1 MSLVADSFSS
11 LVVSGKEPD
20 AEAIEK
26 LNVFENDNTLGDIL
40 QSVRTAHAKSRQ
52 ELQVATKRYV
62 EAAKVH
68 RGEPSIQQVKLLND
82 YKATQVKLAV
92 LRELKVCR
100 EKLSVLRQHV
110 EQQETQKALEAHKEL
125 TEAIGQM
132 KQYSEVKI
140 VRALS
145 SEADNLFA
153 QIEEE
158 QMAKWSKAVEV
169 TQTQVAVGD
178 DAGTEFQLLGSIGD
192 GVQKKS
198 LGQLV
203 KSLDGVFERLLDLQ
217 VQVKSDSQSRVS
229 IAPEACSTLPQFSD
243 SLIALVTVI
252 NTLPKDVSAPVIK
265 RLSTP
270 VTNKLLQSLGK
281 LIPDSVD
288 GLPAFEAHLDL
299 LETLEEKLTSFGW
312 LSGDEITDWSFSLPE
327 VWLSARKDKFL
338 AELRT
343 RLLSGAVENISDE
356 KKTTPRPPSKA
367 QESPKKPRTA
377 SHSTTGSRQVRKSQS
392 QASLAP
398 SEGSA
403 DNWGDDDLEFS
414 DEEKETKEDWGWDEP
429 ITEETAEEAKS
440 VAAESTAESN
450 EDWGWGDET
459 DVVIDDN
466 EGDVTVEA
474 TTTATPA
481 DVAIIT
487 TNLPEIL
494 TSTITSFLN
503 EGSHLYEERK
513 KLKIGSAGFMYPSQT
528 ANFYALYRALVPL
541 AYRSAKSPLALYNDI
556 ETINNHIRAQK
567 DEAELAAELELMD
580 KFGKRHLR
588 QVLEQHQSHITDI
601 LNGAGGFQNCSHEG
615 GNLFNCQAAAEK
627 LTSYLTQLSDEWEDQ
642 VSDNARMQML
652 GTLLNCAAT
661 TIVTEVENL
670 GDISEAESQELA
682 KLVAVISAGVES
694 LFGEAL
700 TATFCQNW
708 LKFEYLGQILE
719 SNLADIRYLLESDA
733 LVDYSA
739 DELVSLVHAL
749 FSDSERREKLI
760 SDIYRKGSQ

>member
-1 MSLVADSFSS
+1 MSLVADSFSN
-11 LVVSGKEPD
+11 LVGSGKEPD
-20 AEAIEK
+20 PEAIEK
-26 LNVFENDNTLGDIL
+26 LHVFDDDNTLGDIL
-40 QSVRTAHAKSRQ
+40 QSVRTAHVKSRQ
-52 ELQVATKRYV
+52 ELERATKRYV
-62 EAAKVH
+62 EEAKIH
-68 RGEPSIQQVKLLND
+68 RGEPSVQQVKLLND
-82 YKATQVKLAV
+82 YKATQVKLAA

-100 EKLSVLRQHV
+100 EKLNALRQLV
-110 EQQETQKALEAHKEL
+110 EQQETEKALEAHTGLIK
-125 TEAIGQM
+125 AVGQM

-145 SEADNLFA
+145 SEAETLLGK
-153 QIEEE
+153 IEEE
-158 QMAKWSKAVEV
+158 QLAKWNKAVEV
-169 TQTQVAVGD
+169 TQTEISVGD
-178 DAGTEFQLLGSIGD
+178 NAHAEFQLLGSLGLK
-192 GVQKKS
+192 VQK
-198 LGQLV
+198 GAVDQLV

-217 VQVKSDSQSRVS
+217 VEIKSDSQSRVS
-229 IAPEACSTLPQFSD
+229 ISPQQISTLPLFTDSLVALTTVISTLPQE
-243 SLIALVTVI
+243 
-252 NTLPKDVSAPVIK
+252 VSTPVIK

-288 GLPAFEAHLDL
+288 GLPAFEAHIDL
-299 LETLEEKLTSFGW
+299 LETLEEKLTSSGW

-327 VWLSARKDKFL
+327 VWLSERKDKFL
-338 AELRT
+338 AELRAK
-343 RLLSGAVENISDE
+343 LLSGAVETVSEEKRSASRPIS
-356 KKTTPRPPSKA
+356 KS
-367 QESPKKPRTA
+367 QESPKKARTA
-377 SHSTTGSRQVRKSQS
+377 SHSTTGSTQVRKSQS

-414 DEEKETKEDWGWDEP
+414 DEEKESKEDWGWDEP
-429 ITEETAEEAKS
+429 IAEEPTEETKS

-459 DVVIDDN
+459 DVVVDDN

-474 TTTATPA
+474 AHTAA
-481 DVAIIT
+481 GNVAMVT

-494 TSTITSFLN
+494 TSTITSFLS
-503 EGSHLYEERK
+503 EGSQLYEERK

-541 AYRSAKSPLALYNDI
+541 AYRTAKSPLALYNDI
-556 ETINNHIRAQK
+556 EIVNNHIRAQT

-588 QVLEQHQSHITDI
+588 QVLEQHQSHVTDI

-627 LTSYLTQLSDEWEDQ
+627 LTSYLTQLSDEWEGQ
-642 VSDNARMQML
+642 VSDNTRMHML
-652 GTLLNCAAT
+652 GTLLNHAAIA
-661 TIVTEVENL
+661 IVTSVENL

-739 DELVSLVHAL
+739 DELVSLVHSL

-760 SDIYRKGSQ
+760 SDIYRKGGH

>member
-1 MSLVADSFSS
+1 MSLVADSFSN
-11 LVVSGKEPD
+11 LIVSGKEPD
-20 AEAIEK
+20 AAAVEK
-26 LNVFENDNTLGDIL
+26 LNVFENENTLGEIL

-52 ELQVATKRYV
+52 ELEGATKRYV
-62 EAAKVH
+62 EEAKVH
-68 RGEPSIQQVKLLND
+68 RGEPSTQQVKLLND

-100 EKLSVLRQHV
+100 EKLNVLRQHV
-110 EQQETQKALEAHKEL
+110 EQQETQKALEAHTEL
-125 TEAIGQM
+125 TGAIGQM
-132 KQYSEVKI
+132 KQYAEVKI
-140 VRALS
+140 VRALAA
-145 SEADNLFA
+145 EADNLFA
-153 QIEEE
+153 QIEE
-158 QMAKWSKAVEV
+158 QQLAKWHKAVEV
-169 TQTQVAVGD
+169 TQKEVSVGD
-178 DAGTEFQLLGSIGD
+178 NAQAEYELLGSIGQP
-192 GVQKKS
+192 VQKKA
-198 LGQLV
+198 LDQLV
-203 KSLDGVFERLLDLQ
+203 KALDGVFERLLDLQ
-217 VQVKSDSQSRVS
+217 AEIKSDSQSRVS
-229 IAPEACSTLPQFSD
+229 ISAKSVSSLPQFSD
-243 SLIALVTVI
+243 SLVALVTVI
-252 NTLPKDVSAPVIK
+252 STLPKDVSAPVIK

-281 LIPDSVD
+281 LIPDSVE

-299 LETLEEKLTSFGW
+299 LETLEEKLTSLGW

-327 VWLSARKDKFL
+327 VWLSERKDKFL
-338 AELRT
+338 AEMRT
-343 RLLSGAVENISDE
+343 KLLSGAVESVSED
-356 KKTTPRPPSKA
+356 KKTAKPVKA
-367 QESPKKPRTA
+367 QESPKKARTA
-377 SHSTTGSRQVRKSQS
+377 SHSTTGSKQVRKSQS
-392 QASLAP
+392 QTSLAA
-398 SEGSA
+398 SEGS
-403 DNWGDDDLEFS
+403 DNWGDELEFS
-414 DEEKETKEDWGWDEP
+414 DEEKESKEDWGWDEP
-429 ITEETAEEAKS
+429 IAEETAEETKS
-440 VAAESTAESN
+440 VAESAAESN

-459 DVVIDDN
+459 DVAVDDHD
-466 EGDVTVEA
+466 GDVTVEPVTSA
-474 TTTATPA
+474 NM
-481 DVAIIT
+481 VT

-503 EGSHLYEERK
+503 EGSQLYEERK

-556 ETINNHIRAQK
+556 ELINNHIRAQK

-588 QVLEQHQSHITDI
+588 QVLEGHQNKVAEI

-627 LTSYLTQLSDEWEDQ
+627 LTSYLTQLSDEWEGQ
-642 VSDNARMQML
+642 VSDNTRMQML
-652 GTLLNCAAT
+652 GTLLNSAAT
-661 TIVTEVENL
+661 TIVTDVENL

-719 SNLADIRYLLESDA
+719 SNLADIRYLLETGA
-733 LVDYSA
+733 LVDYSPE
-739 DELVSLVHAL
+739 ELVSLVQSL

-760 SDIYRKGSQ
+760 GDIYRK

>member
-1 MSLVADSFSS
+1 MSLVADSFSN

-20 AEAIEK
+20 PQAIEK
-26 LNVFENDNTLGDIL
+26 LHVFDNDNTLGDIL
-40 QSVRTAHAKSRQ
+40 QSVRTAHVKSRQ
-52 ELQVATKRYV
+52 ELERATKRYV
-62 EAAKVH
+62 EEAKVH
-68 RGEPSIQQVKLLND
+68 RGEPSVQQVKLLND

-100 EKLSVLRQHV
+100 EKLNVMRQLV
-110 EQQETQKALEAHKEL
+110 EQQETEKALEAHTEL
-125 TEAIGQM
+125 VKAIRQM

-145 SEADNLFA
+145 SEAETLLGK
-153 QIEEE
+153 IEEE
-158 QMAKWSKAVEV
+158 QLAKWNKAVEV
-169 TQTQVAVGD
+169 TQTGISVAD
-178 DAGTEFQLLGSIGD
+178 NAQTEFQLLGSLGLN
-192 GVQKKS
+192 VQK
-198 LGQLV
+198 GAVDQLV

-217 VQVKSDSQSRVS
+217 AEIKSDSQSRVS
-229 IAPEACSTLPQFSD
+229 ISPRKISTLPLFSDSLVALTNVISTLPQE
-243 SLIALVTVI
+243 
-252 NTLPKDVSAPVIK
+252 VSTPVIK

-288 GLPAFEAHLDL
+288 GLPAFESHLDL
-299 LETLEEKLTSFGW
+299 LETLEEKLTSTGW

-327 VWLSARKDKFL
+327 VWLSERKDKFL
-338 AELRT
+338 AELRAK
-343 RLLSGAVENISDE
+343 LLSGAVETVSEE
-356 KKTTPRPPSKA
+356 KRSASRPISKA
-367 QESPKKPRTA
+367 QESPKKARTA
-377 SHSTTGSRQVRKSQS
+377 SHSTTGSKQVRKSQS

-414 DEEKETKEDWGWDEP
+414 DEEKASKEDWGWDEP
-429 ITEETAEEAKS
+429 IAEEPTEETKS

-459 DVVIDDN
+459 DVVVDDN
-466 EGDVTVEA
+466 EGDVTLGA
-474 TTTATPA
+474 SHAA
-481 DVAIIT
+481 AGNVAMVT

-503 EGSHLYEERK
+503 EGSQLYEERK

-541 AYRSAKSPLALYNDI
+541 AYRTAKSPLALYNDI
-556 ETINNHIRAQK
+556 EIVNNHIRAQK

-588 QVLEQHQSHITDI
+588 QVLEQHQSHVTDI

-627 LTSYLTQLSDEWEDQ
+627 LTSYLTQLSDEWEGQ
-642 VSDNARMQML
+642 VSDNTRMQML
-652 GTLLNCAAT
+652 GTLLNYAAIA
-661 TIVTEVENL
+661 IVTSVENL

-739 DELVSLVHAL
+739 DELVSLVHSL

-760 SDIYRKGSQ
+760 SDIYRKGGH